1 MKIDKIW
8 FSYDYIF
15 FHFSSNKILQIVNY
29 VAIEFYGILLHRA
42 PCIEITK
49 ATFKTRDVH

>member
-1 MKIDKIW
+1 MKIDEI
-8 FSYDYIF
+8 D
-15 FHFSSNKILQIVNY
+15 FHMIAFTFTLLAIRFYNYLTISLLSS
-29 VAIEFYGILLHRA
+29 YGILLHQA

>member
-1 MKIDKIW
+1 VKIDKIW